1 MLSATILDSK
11 NAIRRLRSHLDWVVT
26 QSIITRVEV
35 RAAVQNH
42 SRQIM
47 SKRKQ
52 TDEEEEELGSET
64 ESVCRCSFQSLG
76 NDLPKN
82 YSVESHPG

>member
-1 MLSATILDSK
+1 
-11 NAIRRLRSHLDWVVT
+11 
-26 QSIITRVEV
+26 
-35 RAAVQNH
+35 
-42 SRQIM
+42 M

-76 NDLPKN
+76 NDPSKN
-82 YSVESHPG
+82 YIVGSRPGRL